1 MDTLFSRK
9 CILPG
14 FNFSPYRFRSA
25 PSRGWGFASVKQGA
39 VCVAFAELYLKSPAL
54 VGLIFSWYHSW
65 PFEKSYN
72 LHPGLQTCE
81 FPAYGAPLCDLAAR
95 TRLQK
100 FPHKTGTPFCTV
112 KKIIYKNVTK
122 PWNQNI
128 GVCHYLQNYENYKIE
143 ILGLTWFFM
152 LLSETLVSVWV
163 FLLIPLHDFKFFSR
177 PSCKKKATSL
187 LCKLMCAHYTL
198 QNLACWQVQIVCM
211 SAMPI
216 CIVE

>member
-128 GVCHYLQNYENYKIE
+128 GVSLFAKLWKLQNRNFRAHLIFYASIGN
-143 ILGLTWFFM
+143 TCQC
-152 LLSETLVSVWV
+152 LSFLVKSTAW
-163 FLLIPLHDFKFFSR
+163 L
-177 PSCKKKATSL
+177 
-187 LCKLMCAHYTL
+187 
-198 QNLACWQVQIVCM
+198 
-211 SAMPI
+211 
-216 CIVE
+216 